1 MHYKI
6 GTRRTDMERLSDFA
20 ADIVNDLYEN
30 SDWYGDRS
38 LIEAAINRLAAY
50 KDTGLEPE
58 EVNVIAGLAS
68 ENCAK
73 VADKIDQLLSDDKE
87 LEQYRAL
94 GPIDRLRELKQA
106 DDEGRCVVCPC
117 KVGDKLYEVE
127 RYRNSGKVEIV
138 ERIVQSIEFFADG
151 YYVKMYRWRPCKETN
166 GVLSQKVDSWVKIE
180 DFGRTVFFARKDAEA
195 ALRRELE

>member
-1 MHYKI
+1 MTGGKWRLKI
-6 GTRRTDMERLSDFA
+6 GDTEYS
-20 ADIVNDLYEN
+20 
-30 SDWYGDRS
+30 G
-38 LIEAAINRLAAY
+38 EAVDRLAAY
-50 KDTGLEPE
+50 EGTGLEPE
-58 EVNVIAGLAS
+58 EILSAVDMAKIA
-68 ENCAK
+68 CALHELN
-73 VADKIDQLLSDDKE
+73 AYKE
-87 LEQYRAL
+87 L
-94 GPIDRLRELKQA
+94 GSIDRLRELKQA

>member
-1 MHYKI
+1 
-6 GTRRTDMERLSDFA
+6 MERYTEKHYDGNGYYLICSGNCETFNCGDCGIL
-20 ADIVNDLYEN
+20 DKIVD
-30 SDWYGDRS
+30 
-38 LIEAAINRLAAY
+38 RLAAY

>member
-1 MHYKI
+1 M
-6 GTRRTDMERLSDFA
+6 
-20 ADIVNDLYEN
+20 
-30 SDWYGDRS
+30 
-38 LIEAAINRLAAY
+38 
-50 KDTGLEPE
+50 
-58 EVNVIAGLAS
+58 
-68 ENCAK
+68 
-73 VADKIDQLLSDDKE
+73 
-87 LEQYRAL
+87 
-94 GPIDRLRELKQA
+94 
-106 DDEGRCVVCPC
+106 VCPC

>member
-1 MHYKI
+1 
-6 GTRRTDMERLSDFA
+6 MEKLTGKLRYVLEDCIDCISP
-20 ADIVNDLYEN
+20 IQQEV
-30 SDWYGDRS
+30 
-38 LIEAAINRLAAY
+38 INKSVDRLAAY
-50 KDTGLEPE
+50 EATGLEPE

>member
-1 MHYKI
+1 MS
-6 GTRRTDMERLSDFA
+6 MEKLTGKLRYVLEDCIDCISP
-20 ADIVNDLYEN
+20 IQQEV
-30 SDWYGDRS
+30 
-38 LIEAAINRLAAY
+38 INKSVDRLAAY
-50 KDTGLEPE
+50 EATGLEPE

>member
-1 MHYKI
+1 
-6 GTRRTDMERLSDFA
+6 MERLTYWCDNGHGGGKWFVA
-20 ADIVNDLYEN
+20 IDAEGRED
-30 SDWYGDRS
+30 YGPHVD
-38 LIEAAINRLAAY
+38 RLAAY
-50 KDTGLEPE
+50 EETGLEPGE
-58 EVNVIAGLAS
+58 IEQLKGEVFGLRL
-68 ENCAK
+68 
-73 VADKIDQLLSDDKE
+73 DKQE